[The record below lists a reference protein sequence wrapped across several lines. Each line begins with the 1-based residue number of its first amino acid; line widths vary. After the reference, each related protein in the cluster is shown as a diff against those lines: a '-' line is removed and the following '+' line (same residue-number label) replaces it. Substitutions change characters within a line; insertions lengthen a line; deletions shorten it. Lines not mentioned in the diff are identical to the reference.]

1 MSSRRLAPL
10 AVTILLALV
19 AVLTGCQSSPA
30 GPQTENSSLSPS
42 ASAASVV
49 ESLAPSFSV
58 STGIESMFSLDE
70 HVGEVVV
77 LYFSFPG

>member
-10 AVTILLALV
+10 AATILLALV
-19 AVLTGCQSSPA
+19 AVLTGCQGSPA
-30 GPQTENSSLSPS
+30 GPQTDNTSLPTS
-42 ASAASVV
+42 ASAARVAK
-49 ESLAPSFSV
+49 SLTPSFSV
-58 STGIESMFSLDE
+58 STGIESMFSLDK